1 MECSITNVKGG
12 GMMKKEEELG
22 IWSDFALEGLEEL
35 EC

>member
-1 MECSITNVKGG
+1 MECSIANVKGG
-12 GMMKKEEELG
+12 IMKKEDLG

>member
-1 MECSITNVKGG
+1 MECSITNVEGG
-12 GMMKKEEELG
+12 GIMKKEDLG